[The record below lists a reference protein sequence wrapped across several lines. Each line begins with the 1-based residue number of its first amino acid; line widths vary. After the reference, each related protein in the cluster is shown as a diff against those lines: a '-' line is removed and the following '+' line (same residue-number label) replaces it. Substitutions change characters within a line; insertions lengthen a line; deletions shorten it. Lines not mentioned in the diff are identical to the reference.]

1 MTFFADNNESKKYID
16 YIENVPDFPKEGI
29 LFRDIQPL
37 LENEQ
42 TFFDAIYD
50 MGQLIDLE
58 NVDYF
63 VGIESRGFIFASALA
78 SINLKGFK
86 MIRKAGKL
94 PNPNDILHTVEYQL
108 EYGKDSIQMK
118 PGKGNVVIVD
128 DVYATGGT
136 MLASEILC
144 QMVGYTIIG
153 KLCLVDIGIVKEH
166 DVKCLITYDE

>member
-1 MTFFADNNESKKYID
+1 MID
-16 YIENVPDFPKEGI
+16 YKNYIENVPDFPKEGI

-50 MGQLIDLE
+50 MGQMIDLE

-144 QMVGYTIIG
+144 QMAGYTIIG

>member
-1 MTFFADNNESKKYID
+1 MNDYKNYIK
-16 YIENVPDFPKEGI
+16 NVLDFPKEGI

-144 QMVGYTIIG
+144 QMAGYTIIG